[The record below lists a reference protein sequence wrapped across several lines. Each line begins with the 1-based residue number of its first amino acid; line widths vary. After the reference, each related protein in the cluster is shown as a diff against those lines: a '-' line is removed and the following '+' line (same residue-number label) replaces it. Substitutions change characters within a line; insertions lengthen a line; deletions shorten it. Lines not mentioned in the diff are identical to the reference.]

1 MSDDDD
7 LRDELGARITAALDL
22 RSQRDDSTETVIAVD
37 RSADRQR
44 TRRLLVGACAIAAV
58 AAAVLPVVVLDRGGD
73 GVPTIVPSNTTQKP
87 AATTSSSTSTSTS
100 PTTTPVP
107 PKPKIAVVTAESVGS
122 LRFGIAT
129 AADVRSTVGSP
140 DADVHG
146 SFGVSSLPAY
156 QALGYRCSSTKSA
169 NAVHIGAY
177 GPDTPPYCRTVYFI
191 NVDTHTLAGFV
202 TTESGYATAQGTT
215 VGTTEADARRREGR
229 PSVGGCFTGIRIG
242 SAAPSGFDRM
252 FVFVG
257 VHPNDVVG
265 GIEVDN
271 PSNSIGSL
279 YC

>member
-1 MSDDDD
+1 MSDDD
-7 LRDELGARITAALDL
+7 LRDEFGTRITAALDL

-37 RSADRQR
+37 RTADRQR
-44 TRRLLVGACAIAAV
+44 ARRLLAGVSAIAAV
-58 AAAVLPVVVLDRGGD
+58 AAAVLLVLGLDRGGD
-73 GVPTIVPSNTTQKP
+73 SVRTIVPSNTTQKP
-87 AATTSSSTSTSTS
+87 AATTSSSSSTSTSTS
-100 PTTTPVP
+100 PTTPVP

-122 LRFGIAT
+122 FRFGIAT

-140 DADVHG
+140 DADVRG

-191 NVDTHTLAGFV
+191 NVGTHTLAGFV

-229 PSVGGCFTGIRIG
+229 PSVGGCFTGIQIG
-242 SAAPSGFDRM
+242 SAASSGFARM

-257 VHPNDVVG
+257 VHPDDVVT

-271 PSNSIGSL
+271 PANSIGSL